1 MLQDRLPQVPSG
13 TKLAEG
19 SPHQLLDLA
28 FSRSLQGPSW
38 LKLLQDPPTRLLEL
52 HRMLALSLPKCRPAP
67 PGAWAL
73 QDPRGPLGG
82 ASPEQGRPQGRHKAT
97 QARVGGTKIVATS
110 DSHSLWEGQSVLPLA
125 DLHISSCKELMT
137 ISI

>member
-52 HRMLALSLPKCRPAP
+52 HRVLALSLPKCRPAP

-82 ASPEQGRPQGRHKAT
+82 ASPKEFRQELSPKGTRDRASALTGRHREALKT
-97 QARVGGTKIVATS
+97 HILHESIT
-110 DSHSLWEGQSVLPLA
+110 LPSAGALN
-125 DLHISSCKELMT
+125 DFNRDPR
-137 ISI
+137 